1 MAEKYTVQLSSSF
14 DYKEVLDGLDKIKKQ
29 ASSIHIGD
37 EIAKNLQKSLSKLDI
52 KLPKLN
58 TYLNKDALDEKQLE
72 KFKKVIEEVI
82 KEYEKIY
89 IIASSPEFTQAFSKI
104 DLEKLK
110 DLDKQLN
117 TIQNSVSKVRDS
129 LVKEFNKNTF
139 TSDNSIVQQAITQL
153 FNVNPGEV
161 KNKFKEIETDVKS
174 QMALTEERLREYSN
188 SINSKTSG
196 LSILKFLYGED
207 TQTSVVSGQ
216 LTNFRDEFKRII
228 TEIQQAAPASQEAKK
243 ALKDLTDLL
252 NNEEIIKNPYRE
264 KLFNLPT
271 QEDLKALS
279 ELKTYLGEIINLLKN
294 KKQFF
299 DDKDVEA
306 TNALAEKTQI
316 LTDRTEDVT
325 EAQKELQ
332 KVTKNTIGSASELN
346 DEATEGLEN
355 AKEARIS
362 AQALDAAFGG
372 LISRIT
378 NTVSALTVFN
388 KSMQIVRQAVN
399 SVKELDAAFTQ
410 IAIVSEQ
417 SSEQA
422 WAMFDR
428 FNSLAKQYSITTKD
442 LTEGAK
448 LFYQQGLNAA
458 DTMKMVEAST
468 VSAALGEVTM
478 TDAANTLTA
487 AIQGYNESAAV
498 AMDYTDKIAQVGAV
512 SAADFHELSAAMEKT
527 ASSAY
532 TAGISFDSLLG
543 YLGKMV
549 EVTREAPIFV
559 GIL

>member
-1 MAEKYTVQLSSSF
+1 MAEKYTVQLSSAF

-117 TIQNSVSKVRDS
+117 TIQSSVSKVRDS
-129 LVKEFNKNTF
+129 LIKEFNKKTF
-139 TSDNSIVQQAITQL
+139 TSDNSIAQQAITQL

-174 QMALTEERLREYSN
+174 QMALIEERLREYSN